1 MDEATSNID
10 SETEKLIEAAT
21 QNLLANKTAIIIA
34 HRLSTIRLVD
44 RILVLH
50 KGKLV
55 EQGTHRE
62 LMKKGGVYTRLYRT
76 QAFLQ
81 N

>member
-1 MDEATSNID
+1 VENLGIADKVKFLGIRSDID
-10 SETEKLIEAAT
+10 CV
-21 QNLLANKTAIIIA
+21 IA
-34 HRLSTIRLVD
+34 SYH
-44 RILVLH
+44 LVLH
-50 KGKLV
+50 KGKIV

-62 LMKKGGVYTRLYRT
+62 IMKKGGVYTRLYRT